1 MPNKLANTKSYSDRC
16 FFPKLLLIWLRK
28 RGNRR
33 RTKTRIKGKRLRM
46 DDNDTVFDIITGSS
60 YEEQSSISITLDNIS
75 KNVGF
80 HSNALK
86 SLIEGGLF
94 SDSASRD

>member
-1 MPNKLANTKSYSDRC
+1 
-16 FFPKLLLIWLRK
+16 
-28 RGNRR
+28 
-33 RTKTRIKGKRLRM
+33 M

-60 YEEQSSISITLDNIS
+60 YEEQSSTSITLDNIS
-75 KNVGF
+75 KNAGF
-80 HSNALK
+80 HSNASK